1 MEQKDQILEDLQYM
15 KQIINDSR
23 KIVVD
28 KGIGF
33 IVWGILIIIGL
44 AGSYIDTVMSGR
56 QYSGE
61 LWVVLIAGG
70 WIYTVFG
77 WSRHKHRK
85 KTVTFAEKIVGAV
98 WFSAGITM
106 TILGFVGVN
115 SGAFHSVF
123 VSPVLA
129 CVLGAAFFVSALI
142 YNNTLMKY
150 LAPIWWLGSIF
161 MFFFP
166 GVQTIIIMAGLMLFL
181 QVVPG
186 IILYKKFK
194 AENRQIG

>member
-1 MEQKDQILEDLQYM
+1 MEQRDQILEDLQYM

-44 AGSYIDTVMSGR
+44 TGSYIDTVNRGN

-61 LWVVLIAGG
+61 LWILLIAGG
-70 WIYTVFG
+70 WIYTTFS
-77 WSRHKHRK
+77 WYRHKGRK
-85 KTVTFAEKIVGAV
+85 KAVTFADKIVGAV
-98 WFSAGITM
+98 WFAAGVTM
-106 TILGFVGVN
+106 TVLGFFGTY
-115 SGAFHSVF
+115 SDAYHSVF
-123 VSPVLA
+123 VSPILA
-129 CVLGAAFFVSALI
+129 CVLGAAFFVSAQI
-142 YNNTLMKY
+142 CNNILMKY
-150 LAPIWWLGSIF
+150 LAPFWWLGAIY

-166 GVQTIIIMAGLMLFL
+166 GLHTIIIMAGLMLFL